1 MEPRDYMREL
11 AALWTRGG
19 AEFAAAQQKMFLD
32 AAAQMAKGM
41 PGMAGR
47 FSPGGDSEAL
57 AAAGTAFR
65 SLWASALD
73 ISATLTRSLQQG
85 EQPDPVA
92 TEMLGKIFDPRTWF
106 AATDS
111 MDETLNQLAEGPRL
125 ADLWD
130 IERKFLAIFN
140 AWVALRRRGMEHH
153 TVMLEAWMQAAGA
166 FARRLNAMADA
177 RESRSPRELMA
188 LWVETANAIMLE
200 TQRSDAYLQTQRE
213 LVKASTDLRLAQRE
227 VGEFYSEMFDAPTRA
242 ELDDVHKT
250 VTELRRELRALRRE
264 LREGGRAAPGPASS
278 GPTPTPT
285 SAEKPARRRPA
296 ARSKEGV
303 AP

>member
-19 AEFAAAQQKMFLD
+19 AELAAAQQKMFLD

-41 PGMAGR
+41 PAMAAPR
-47 FSPGGDSEAL
+47 FSPDSDSEAF
-57 AAAGTAFR
+57 AAAGNAFR

-73 ISATLTRSLQQG
+73 VSATLTRALQKG

-111 MDETLNQLAEGPRL
+111 MDESLNRLAEGPRL

-130 IERKFLAIFN
+130 IERKFLAVFN
-140 AWVALRRRGMEHH
+140 AWVALRRRGLEHH

-166 FARRLNAMADA
+166 FATRLNAMADA
-177 RESRSPRELMA
+177 TESRSPRELMA
-188 LWVETANAIMLE
+188 LWVETANAVMLE

-213 LVKASTDLRLAQRE
+213 LVKTSTDLRLAQRE

-242 ELDDVHKT
+242 ELDDVHRT
-250 VTELRRELRALRRE
+250 VTELKRELRALRRE
-264 LREGGRAAPGPASS
+264 LREAGRAASASAA
-278 GPTPTPT
+278 P
-285 SAEKPARRRPA
+285 AEKSTRRR
-296 ARSKEGV
+296 RQTGSKEEA

>member
-32 AAAQMAKGM
+32 AAARMAKGM
-41 PGMAGR
+41 PGMAAPGV
-47 FSPGGDSEAL
+47 SPGSDSEAL

-65 SLWASALD
+65 NLWASALD
-73 ISATLTRSLQQG
+73 ISGALTRALQKG
-85 EQPDPVA
+85 EHPDPVA

-111 MDETLNQLAEGPRL
+111 MDEALNRLAEGPRL

-140 AWVALRRRGMEHH
+140 AWVALRRRGVEHH

-188 LWVETANAIMLE
+188 LWVETANAVMLE

-242 ELDDVHKT
+242 ELDDVHRT
-250 VTELRRELRALRRE
+250 VTDLKRELRALKRE
-264 LREGGRAAPGPASS
+264 LREAGRGAPAPAPAAPAR
-278 GPTPTPT
+278 
-285 SAEKPARRRPA
+285 AEKPASRRPG
-296 ARSKEGV
+296 ARSKQGV